1 MTLIGQSVA
10 LFLSLYPQSVVD
22 SSPKT
27 THTPGQA
34 HFLDIGIG
42 QIFQKFLSPRN
53 KTEKKKKRGNFETPR
68 PDSKL
73 ISLIKSFL
81 ILNKI
86 RTHYSICRITIKVG
100 LRK

>member
-53 KTEKKKKRGNFETPR
+53 KTEKKKKVEILRH
-68 PDSKL
+68 PDQIQS
-73 ISLIKSFL
+73 
-81 ILNKI
+81 
-86 RTHYSICRITIKVG
+86 
-100 LRK
+100 